1 MEYSCCVPGCKS
13 NYKKDEHSVMVFKF
27 PSIGELRQ
35 KLLHNIPRKF
45 DKITKSTRVCI
56 KYFEDKDVHGFNIH
70 TNPDGT
76 TYTVNDVVLIKLF
89 YCTYTY
95 YYEYKKYVKYS
106 IILFV
111 NNFSWQQ
118 IMLWSGVGS
127 Y

>member
-13 NYKKDEHSVMVFKF
+13 NYKKDEPSVMVFKF

-45 DKITKSTRVCI
+45 DKITKSGKVCI
-56 KYFEDKDVHGFNIH
+56 KYFKDKDVHGFNIH

-76 TYTVNDVVLIKLF
+76 TYTVSDVVLITLF
-89 YCTYTY
+89 YCTSCIITNI
-95 YYEYKKYVKYS
+95 KKYVKNG

-111 NNFSWQQ
+111 NYFSWQQ
-118 IMLWSGVGS
+118 MLWSGVCF